1 MERHIPRARAA
12 LLAAGLLA
20 LASIGGAAA
29 QTPAPS
35 IPSGNAG
42 DATDKDFIVAFT
54 SIGLSSTPLLAA
66 IDDLRSQG
74 YTIETPEIADNAL
87 IVAGVAENDFQFS
100 SGTTVAVLIANQQG
114 APLNIIGDRVS
125 NEWTLVSTADIADC
139 NGLNNARL
147 AQHSEGAVS
156 TAMVRNWIETT
167 CGAVPQELIIA
178 GSDNRANA
186 LRAGEIDASPLEL
199 SDAISLTTGEG
210 GEAWHILA
218 SFSDGLPDLKPSTI
232 YGNSDFLAAYPAAAE
247 ALLTAQ
253 LKQHQMIADDPAYL
267 KSLVEKYVPGFN
279 PDTIDTVTQEYVTR
293 GLFDTAGGLTPENL
307 AGTIQFFTDAGSIE
321 AGLTPEQVGNFTYLE
336 AAKAAV
342 GGSMESPGATAA
354 P

>member
-1 MERHIPRARAA
+1 M
-12 LLAAGLLA
+12 LA
-20 LASIGGAAA
+20 LASISGAAA
-29 QTPAPS
+29 QTPSVPA
-35 IPSGNAG
+35 GNAG
-42 DATDKDFIVAFT
+42 QATDQEFIVAFT
-54 SIGLSSTPLLAA
+54 SIGLSSAPLLAA

-74 YTIETPEIADNAL
+74 YSIETPEIADNAL

-114 APLNIIGDRVS
+114 APLSIIGDRVS
-125 NEWTLVSTADIADC
+125 NEWTLVSTAEITDC

-156 TAMVRNWIETT
+156 TAMVRNWIETE

-210 GEAWHILA
+210 GEQWHILT
-218 SFSDGLPDLKPSTI
+218 SFSEGLPDLKPSTI
-232 YGNSDFLAAYPAAAE
+232 YGNSDFLAASPGAAE

-253 LKQHQMIADDPAYL
+253 LKQHQMIAEDPAYL
-267 KSLVEKYVPGFN
+267 KSLVEQYVPGFN
-279 PDTIDTVTQEYVTR
+279 PDTIDTVTQEYVSL

-307 AGTIQFFTDAGSIE
+307 AGTIQFFSDAGSIE
-321 AGLTPEQVGNFTYLE
+321 PGLAPEQVGNFAFLE
-336 AAKAAV
+336 AAQAAA
-342 GGSMESPGATAA
+342 GGGAAESPGAAA
-354 P
+354 SPAASPAT